1 MRQKNE
7 SRLFNQMLIMRRIE
21 EEYQQLCK
29 SEKSVSTERVELLL
43 GEVDAFLDEVLAIL
57 RDEGDNE
64 KPE

>member
-7 SRLFNQMLIMRRIE
+7 SRLFTQMLIMRRIE

>member
-1 MRQKNE
+1 M
-7 SRLFNQMLIMRRIE
+7 
-21 EEYQQLCK
+21 CK

>member
-7 SRLFNQMLIMRRIE
+7 SRLFNQMLIMRGIE
-21 EEYQQLCK
+21 EEYHQLSK

>member
-7 SRLFNQMLIMRRIE
+7 SRLFNQMLIIRGIE

-29 SEKSVSTERVELLL
+29 SEKSVSTERVELIL
-43 GEVDAFLDEVLAIL
+43 GEGDAFLDEVLAIL

>member
-21 EEYQQLCK
+21 EEYQQMCK